1 MYTEYE
7 IRQLPLTLRA
17 YRQRVERF
25 LAENS
30 LRLDDVDYYAGV
42 YAVGDD
48 ELLAG
53 GGLKGNV
60 IKCIAVGN
68 RLRDEG
74 MSNRLVSHLISR
86 AHEQGFTTIRVFSKP
101 DNLQIFESLSF
112 RLLAT
117 SPKAILMETGDGL
130 KRYCNLLSTIS
141 STESI
146 STRISTETM
155 YKGESIS
162 HSSLPAPR
170 SSKKGVIV
178 MNANP
183 FTRGHRY
190 LIEQAARQVDRLF
203 VMAVKEDLSTFGY
216 EERLAMIQA
225 GCREL
230 NNVSVVE
237 GSDYAI
243 SATTFPTYF
252 LKQLSD
258 ASDTQMMLDL
268 DLFARHI
275 APALQ
280 ASVRFVGSEPTD
292 RLTRRYNELMEQLL
306 PEKGIEVIEIERL
319 LMPSESDEIEQDTA
333 ISASAVRRFLNEG
346 SLQKAAA
353 LVPPTTLPYLIA
365 HLATQALQIELDT
378 TPKPGLVDK
387 HDNGAHLDMDYAL
400 MLESIR
406 ALHPYFLKLSL
417 LGFQDQQPD
426 TEQIRTIGI
435 EAEKAMLE
443 ATRNVN
449 THKGALFSLG
459 LAVVAAAQMMKSV
472 RKEEKR
478 GKTPDVT
485 SLQHI
490 IKQLA
495 CQFPQAKGTHGSTVF
510 EKHPVRGALANAQ
523 QGYAQLTTDW
533 LPYYQQLRYDDYQCH
548 KTLLHIMSQ
557 LDDTNI
563 YYRKDAMTVA
573 RVKQL
578 SEELLADFSVDKL
591 SAMNEQFVSE
601 NISPGGSADML
612 SLTVFIHSILS

>member
-7 IRQLPLTLRA
+7 IRQLPLTLKA

-25 LAENS
+25 LTNNG
-30 LRLDDVDYYAGV
+30 LRLDDVDYYVGV
-42 YAVGDD
+42 YEVGDD

-60 IKCIAVGN
+60 IKCIAVDN
-68 RLRDEG
+68 KLRDEG
-74 MSNRLVSHLISR
+74 MSNRLVSHLISK
-86 AHEQGFTTIRVFSKP
+86 AHEQGFSTIRVFTKP
-101 DNLQIFESLSF
+101 DNLHIFESLSF

-130 KRYCNLLSTIS
+130 KRYCDHLSRS
-141 STESI
+141 SF
-146 STRISTETM
+146 
-155 YKGESIS
+155 
-162 HSSLPAPR
+162 LAPR
-170 SSKKGVIV
+170 SPKKGVIV

-190 LIEQAARQVDRLF
+190 LIEQAARQVDHLF

-230 NNVSVVE
+230 DNVTVVE

-243 SATTFPTYF
+243 SATTFPIYF

-258 ASDTQMMLDL
+258 ASETQMTLDL

-319 LMPSESDEIEQDTA
+319 QLPTENDETEQDTA
-333 ISASAVRRFLNEG
+333 VSASAVRRFLNEG
-346 SLQKAAA
+346 SLLKAAA

-365 HLATQALQIELDT
+365 HLATQALQTELDT

-387 HDNGAHLDMDYAL
+387 HDNGAHHDMDYAL

-417 LGFQDQQPD
+417 LGFQDQQPN

-459 LAVVAAAQMMKSV
+459 LAVVAAAQLMKSV

-523 QGYAQLTTDW
+523 QGYAQLATDW
-533 LPYYQQLRYDDYQCH
+533 LPYYQQLRYDEYQCH

-563 YYRKDAMTVA
+563 YYRRDAMTVA
-573 RVKQL
+573 RVKQQ

-591 SAMNEQFVSE
+591 LAMNEQFVSE

-612 SLTVFIHSILS
+612 SLTVFVNSILS

>member
-1 MYTEYE
+1 MTNLLTPAMYTEYE
-7 IRQLPLTLRA
+7 IRQLPLTLKA

-25 LAENS
+25 LTNNG
-30 LRLDDVDYYAGV
+30 LRLDDVDYYVGV
-42 YAVGDD
+42 YEVGDD

-60 IKCIAVGN
+60 IKCIAVDN
-68 RLRDEG
+68 KLRDEG
-74 MSNRLVSHLISR
+74 MSNRLVSHLISK
-86 AHEQGFTTIRVFSKP
+86 AHELGFSTIRVFTKP
-101 DNLQIFESLSF
+101 DNLHIFESLSF

-130 KRYCNLLSTIS
+130 KRYCAQLT
-141 STESI
+141 
-146 STRISTETM
+146 
-155 YKGESIS
+155 
-162 HSSLPAPR
+162 SLPAFPT
-170 SSKKGVIV
+170 SKRGVIV

-190 LIEQAARQVDRLF
+190 LIEQAARQVDHLF
-203 VMAVKEDLSTFGY
+203 VVAVKEDLSMFGY

-230 NNVSVVE
+230 DNVTVVE

-252 LKQLSD
+252 LKQLTD
-258 ASDTQMMLDL
+258 ASETQMTLDL
-268 DLFARHI
+268 DLFARQV
-275 APALQ
+275 APALG
-280 ASVRFVGSEPTD
+280 ATVRFVGSEPTD
-292 RLTRRYNELMEQLL
+292 TLTRRYNELMKQQL

-319 LMPSESDEIEQDTA
+319 QLPSENDETEQDTSV
-333 ISASAVRRFLNEG
+333 SASAVRRFLNEG

-426 TEQIRTIGI
+426 TEQIRTIGL

-459 LAVVAAAQMMKSV
+459 LAVVAAAHLAYH
-472 RKEEKR
+472 RY
-478 GKTPDVT
+478 KTAENT
-485 SLQHI
+485 CLQLPVSEFQEI
-490 IKQLA
+490 IIQLA

-563 YYRKDAMTVA
+563 YYRRDAMTVA
-573 RVKQL
+573 RVKQQA
-578 SEELLADFSVDKL
+578 EELLADFSVDKL

-612 SLTVFIHSILS
+612 SLTVFVNSILSYIIIFINLIIKTLW

>member
-86 AHEQGFTTIRVFSKP
+86 AHEQGFTTIRVFTKP

-130 KRYCNLLSTIS
+130 KRYCDHLSRS
-141 STESI
+141 SF
-146 STRISTETM
+146 
-155 YKGESIS
+155 
-162 HSSLPAPR
+162 LAPR

-346 SLQKAAA
+346 SLLKAAA

-478 GKTPDVT
+478 GKIPEVT

-495 CQFPQAKGTHGSTVF
+495 CQFPKAEGTHGSMVIG
-510 EKHPVRGALANAQ
+510 KHPVKGALANAQ
-523 QGYAQLTTDW
+523 QGYAQLATDW
-533 LPYYQQLRYDDYQCH
+533 LPYYQQLRYDEYQCH

-591 SAMNEQFVSE
+591 SAMNEQFIDE

>member
-190 LIEQAARQVDRLF
+190 LIEQAARQVDHLF
-203 VMAVKEDLSTFGY
+203 VMTVKEDLSTFGY

-258 ASDTQMMLDL
+258 ASDTQMTLDL

-306 PEKGIEVIEIERL
+306 PEKGIEVKEIERL

-346 SLQKAAA
+346 SLLKAAA

-365 HLATQALQIELDT
+365 HLATQALQTELDT

-387 HDNGAHLDMDYAL
+387 HDNGAHRDMDYAL

-417 LGFQDQQPD
+417 LGFQDQQPE

-435 EAEKAMLE
+435 KAEKAMLE

-459 LAVVAAAQMMKSV
+459 LTVVAAAQMMKSV

-478 GKTPDVT
+478 GKTPNVT

-495 CQFPQAKGTHGSTVF
+495 CQFPKAEGTHGSSVIG
-510 EKHPVRGALANAQ
+510 KHLVKGALANAQ
-523 QGYAQLTTDW
+523 QGYAQLATDW
-533 LPYYQQLRYDDYQCH
+533 LPYYQQLRYDEYQCH

-573 RVKQL
+573 RVKQQ

-591 SAMNEQFVSE
+591 SAMNEQFIDE

>member
-86 AHEQGFTTIRVFSKP
+86 AHEQGFTTIRVFTKP
-101 DNLQIFESLSF
+101 DNLHIFESLSF

-190 LIEQAARQVDRLF
+190 LIEQAARQVDHLF
-203 VMAVKEDLSTFGY
+203 VMTVKEDLSMFGY

-258 ASDTQMMLDL
+258 ASDTQMTLDL

-346 SLQKAAA
+346 SLLKAAA

-365 HLATQALQIELDT
+365 HLATQALQTELDT

-387 HDNGAHLDMDYAL
+387 HDNGAHHDMDYAL

-417 LGFQDQQPD
+417 LGFQDQQPE

-435 EAEKAMLE
+435 KAEKAMLE

-478 GKTPDVT
+478 GKTLDVT
-485 SLQHI
+485 SFQHI

-495 CQFPQAKGTHGSTVF
+495 CQFPKAEGTHGSSVIG
-510 EKHPVRGALANAQ
+510 KHLVKGALANAQ
-523 QGYAQLTTDW
+523 QGYAQLATDW
-533 LPYYQQLRYDDYQCH
+533 LPYYQQLRYDEYQCH

-591 SAMNEQFVSE
+591 SAMNEQFIDE

-612 SLTVFIHSILS
+612 SLTVFINSILS

>member
-7 IRQLPLTLRA
+7 IRQLPLTLKA

-25 LAENS
+25 LTNNG
-30 LRLDDVDYYAGV
+30 LRLDDVDYYVGV
-42 YAVGDD
+42 YEVGDD

-60 IKCIAVGN
+60 IKCIAVDN
-68 RLRDEG
+68 KLRDEG
-74 MSNRLVSHLISR
+74 MSNRLVSHLISK
-86 AHEQGFTTIRVFSKP
+86 AHELGFSTIRVFTKP
-101 DNLQIFESLSF
+101 DNLHIFESLSF

-130 KRYCNLLSTIS
+130 KRYCAQLT
-141 STESI
+141 
-146 STRISTETM
+146 
-155 YKGESIS
+155 
-162 HSSLPAPR
+162 SLPAFPT
-170 SSKKGVIV
+170 SKRGVIV

-190 LIEQAARQVDRLF
+190 LIEQAARQVDHLF
-203 VMAVKEDLSTFGY
+203 VVAVKEDLSMFGY

-230 NNVSVVE
+230 DNVTVVE

-252 LKQLSD
+252 LKQLTD
-258 ASDTQMMLDL
+258 ASETQMTLDL
-268 DLFARHI
+268 DLFARQV
-275 APALQ
+275 APALG
-280 ASVRFVGSEPTD
+280 ATVRFVGSEPTD
-292 RLTRRYNELMEQLL
+292 TLTRRYNELMKQQL

-319 LMPSESDEIEQDTA
+319 QLPSENDETEQDTSV
-333 ISASAVRRFLNEG
+333 SASAVRRFLNEG

-426 TEQIRTIGI
+426 TEQIRTIGL

-459 LAVVAAAQMMKSV
+459 LAVVAAAHLAYH
-472 RKEEKR
+472 RY
-478 GKTPDVT
+478 KTAENT
-485 SLQHI
+485 CLQLPVSEFQEI
-490 IKQLA
+490 IIQLA

-563 YYRKDAMTVA
+563 YYRRDAMTVA
-573 RVKQL
+573 RVKQQA
-578 SEELLADFSVDKL
+578 EELLADFSVDKL

-612 SLTVFIHSILS
+612 SLTVFVNSILSYIIIFINLIIKTLW

>member
-86 AHEQGFTTIRVFSKP
+86 AHEQGFTTIRVFTKP
-101 DNLQIFESLSF
+101 DNLHIFESLSF

-190 LIEQAARQVDRLF
+190 LIEQAARQVDHLF

-258 ASDTQMMLDL
+258 ASDTQMTLDL

-275 APALQ
+275 SPALQ

-306 PEKGIEVIEIERL
+306 PEKGIEVKEIERL

-346 SLQKAAA
+346 SLLKAAA

-365 HLATQALQIELDT
+365 HLATQALQTELDT

-387 HDNGAHLDMDYAL
+387 HDNGAHHDMDYAL

-417 LGFQDQQPD
+417 LGFQDQQPE

-478 GKTPDVT
+478 GKTPNVT

-495 CQFPQAKGTHGSTVF
+495 CQFPKAEGTHGSSVF

-533 LPYYQQLRYDDYQCH
+533 LPYYQQLRYDEYQCH

-591 SAMNEQFVSE
+591 SAMNEQFIDE

>member
-68 RLRDEG
+68 WLRDEG

-101 DNLQIFESLSF
+101 DNLHIFESLSF

-130 KRYCNLLSTIS
+130 KRYCDHLSRS
-141 STESI
+141 S
-146 STRISTETM
+146 
-155 YKGESIS
+155 Y
-162 HSSLPAPR
+162 LAPR
-170 SSKKGVIV
+170 SPKKGVIV

-190 LIEQAARQVDRLF
+190 LIEQAARQVDHLF

-258 ASDTQMMLDL
+258 ASDTQMTLDL

-292 RLTRRYNELMEQLL
+292 RLTRRYNELMKQLL

-346 SLQKAAA
+346 SLLKAAA

-365 HLATQALQIELDT
+365 HLATQALQTELDT

-387 HDNGAHLDMDYAL
+387 HDNGAHRDMDYAL

-417 LGFQDQQPD
+417 LGFQDQQPE

-435 EAEKAMLE
+435 KAEKAMLE

-459 LAVVAAAQMMKSV
+459 LTVVAAAQMMKSV

-478 GKTPDVT
+478 GKIPEVT

-495 CQFPQAKGTHGSTVF
+495 CQFPKAEGTHGSMVIG
-510 EKHPVRGALANAQ
+510 KHPVKGALANAQ
-523 QGYAQLTTDW
+523 QGYAQLATDW
-533 LPYYQQLRYDDYQCH
+533 LPYYQQLRYDEYQCH

-563 YYRKDAMTVA
+563 YYRKDAITVA

-591 SAMNEQFVSE
+591 SAMNKQFIDE

>member
-60 IKCIAVGN
+60 IKCVAVSN

-86 AHEQGFTTIRVFSKP
+86 AHEQGFTTIRVFTKP
-101 DNLQIFESLSF
+101 DNLHIFESLSF

-190 LIEQAARQVDRLF
+190 LIVQAARQVDHLF

-258 ASDTQMMLDL
+258 ASETQMTLDL
-268 DLFARHI
+268 DLFARQV
-275 APALQ
+275 APALG
-280 ASVRFVGSEPTD
+280 ATVRFVGSEPTD
-292 RLTRRYNELMEQLL
+292 TLTRRYNELMKQQL

-319 LMPSESDEIEQDTA
+319 QLPSENDETEQNTA
-333 ISASAVRRFLNEG
+333 VSASAVRRFLNEG

-365 HLATQALQIELDT
+365 HLATQALQTELDT

-387 HDNGAHLDMDYAL
+387 HDNGAHHDMDYAL

-417 LGFQDQQPD
+417 LGFQDQQPE

-435 EAEKAMLE
+435 KAEKAMLE

-459 LAVVAAAQMMKSV
+459 LTVVAAAQMMKSV

-478 GKTPDVT
+478 GKIPEVT

-495 CQFPQAKGTHGSTVF
+495 CQFPKAEGTHGSMVIG
-510 EKHPVRGALANAQ
+510 KHPVKGALANAQ
-523 QGYAQLTTDW
+523 QGYAQLATDW
-533 LPYYQQLRYDDYQCH
+533 LPYYQQLRYDEYQCH

-591 SAMNEQFVSE
+591 SAMNEQFIDE

>member
-60 IKCIAVGN
+60 IKCIAVGS

-101 DNLQIFESLSF
+101 DNLHIFESLSF

-130 KRYCNLLSTIS
+130 KRYCDHLSRS
-141 STESI
+141 S
-146 STRISTETM
+146 
-155 YKGESIS
+155 Y
-162 HSSLPAPR
+162 LAPR
-170 SSKKGVIV
+170 SPKKGVIV

-190 LIEQAARQVDRLF
+190 LIEQAARQVDHLF

-258 ASDTQMMLDL
+258 ASDTQMTLDL

-280 ASVRFVGSEPTD
+280 ASVRFIGSEPTD

-346 SLQKAAA
+346 SLLKAAA

-365 HLATQALQIELDT
+365 HLATQALQTELDT

-387 HDNGAHLDMDYAL
+387 HDNGAHRDMDYAL

-417 LGFQDQQPD
+417 LGFQDQQPE

-435 EAEKAMLE
+435 KAEKAMLE

-459 LAVVAAAQMMKSV
+459 LTVVAAAQMMKSV

-478 GKTPDVT
+478 GKIPEVT

-495 CQFPQAKGTHGSTVF
+495 CQFPKAEGTHGSSVIG
-510 EKHPVRGALANAQ
+510 KHPVKGALANAQ
-523 QGYAQLTTDW
+523 QGYAQLATDW
-533 LPYYQQLRYDDYQCH
+533 LPYYQQLRYDEYQCH

-591 SAMNEQFVSE
+591 SAMNKQFIDE

>member
-130 KRYCNLLSTIS
+130 KRYCDHLSRS
-141 STESI
+141 SF
-146 STRISTETM
+146 
-155 YKGESIS
+155 
-162 HSSLPAPR
+162 LAPR

-478 GKTPDVT
+478 GKIPEVT

-495 CQFPQAKGTHGSTVF
+495 CQFPKAEGTHGSMVIG
-510 EKHPVRGALANAQ
+510 KHPVKGALANAQ
-523 QGYAQLTTDW
+523 QGYAQLATDW
-533 LPYYQQLRYDDYQCH
+533 LPYYQQLRYDEYQCH

-591 SAMNEQFVSE
+591 SAMNEQFIDE

>member
-86 AHEQGFTTIRVFSKP
+86 AHEQGFTTIRVFTKP

-190 LIEQAARQVDRLF
+190 LIEQAARQVDHLF

-252 LKQLSD
+252 LKQMSD

-346 SLQKAAA
+346 SLLKAAA

-365 HLATQALQIELDT
+365 HLATQALQTELDT

-387 HDNGAHLDMDYAL
+387 HDNGAHRDMDYAL

-417 LGFQDQQPD
+417 LGFQDQQPE

-459 LAVVAAAQMMKSV
+459 LAVVAAAQMMKSMQ
-472 RKEEKR
+472 KEEKR
-478 GKTPDVT
+478 GKTPNVT

-495 CQFPQAKGTHGSTVF
+495 CQFPKAEGTHGSSVIG
-510 EKHPVRGALANAQ
+510 KHLVKGALANAQ
-523 QGYAQLTTDW
+523 QGYAQLATDW
-533 LPYYQQLRYDDYQCH
+533 LPYYQQLRYDEYQCH

-591 SAMNEQFVSE
+591 SAMNEQFIDE

>member
-30 LRLDDVDYYAGV
+30 LRLDDVDYYAVV

-86 AHEQGFTTIRVFSKP
+86 AHEQGFTTIRVFTKP

-130 KRYCNLLSTIS
+130 KRYCDHLSRS
-141 STESI
+141 SF
-146 STRISTETM
+146 
-155 YKGESIS
+155 
-162 HSSLPAPR
+162 LAPR

-478 GKTPDVT
+478 GKIPEVT

-495 CQFPQAKGTHGSTVF
+495 CQFPKAEGTHGSMVIG
-510 EKHPVRGALANAQ
+510 KHPVKGALANAQ
-523 QGYAQLTTDW
+523 QGYAQLATDW
-533 LPYYQQLRYDDYQCH
+533 LPYYQQLRYDEYQCH

>member
-1 MYTEYE
+1 
-7 IRQLPLTLRA
+7 
-17 YRQRVERF
+17 
-25 LAENS
+25 
-30 LRLDDVDYYAGV
+30 
-42 YAVGDD
+42 
-48 ELLAG
+48 
-53 GGLKGNV
+53 
-60 IKCIAVGN
+60 
-68 RLRDEG
+68 
-74 MSNRLVSHLISR
+74 
-86 AHEQGFTTIRVFSKP
+86 
-101 DNLQIFESLSF
+101 
-112 RLLAT
+112 
-117 SPKAILMETGDGL
+117 
-130 KRYCNLLSTIS
+130 
-141 STESI
+141 
-146 STRISTETM
+146 
-155 YKGESIS
+155 
-162 HSSLPAPR
+162 
-170 SSKKGVIV
+170 

-478 GKTPDVT
+478 GKIPEVT

-495 CQFPQAKGTHGSTVF
+495 CQFPKAEGTHGSSVIG
-510 EKHPVRGALANAQ
+510 KHLVKGALANAQ
-523 QGYAQLTTDW
+523 QGYAQLATDW
-533 LPYYQQLRYDDYQCH
+533 LPYYQQLHYDEYQCH

-591 SAMNEQFVSE
+591 SAMNEQFIDE

>member
-86 AHEQGFTTIRVFSKP
+86 AHEQGFTTIRVFTKP

-130 KRYCNLLSTIS
+130 KRYCDHLSRS
-141 STESI
+141 SF
-146 STRISTETM
+146 
-155 YKGESIS
+155 
-162 HSSLPAPR
+162 LAPR

-478 GKTPDVT
+478 GKIPEVT

-495 CQFPQAKGTHGSTVF
+495 CQFPKAEGTHGSMVIG
-510 EKHPVRGALANAQ
+510 KHPVKGALANAQ
-523 QGYAQLTTDW
+523 QGYAQLATDW
-533 LPYYQQLRYDDYQCH
+533 LPYYQQLRYDEYQCH

-591 SAMNEQFVSE
+591 SAMNEQFIDE

>member
-86 AHEQGFTTIRVFSKP
+86 AHEQGFTTIRVFTKP

-130 KRYCNLLSTIS
+130 KRYCDHLSRAS
-141 STESI
+141 F
-146 STRISTETM
+146 
-155 YKGESIS
+155 
-162 HSSLPAPR
+162 LAPR

-478 GKTPDVT
+478 GKIPEVT

-495 CQFPQAKGTHGSTVF
+495 CQFPKAEGTHGSMVIG
-510 EKHPVRGALANAQ
+510 KHPVKGALANAQ
-523 QGYAQLTTDW
+523 QGYAQLATDW
-533 LPYYQQLRYDDYQCH
+533 LPYYQQLRYDEYQCH

-591 SAMNEQFVSE
+591 SAMNEQFIDE

>member
-60 IKCIAVGN
+60 IKCIAVSN

-117 SPKAILMETGDGL
+117 SSKAILMETGDGL
-130 KRYCNLLSTIS
+130 RRYCDHLSTI
-141 STESI
+141 
-146 STRISTETM
+146 ISTEAKR
-155 YKGESIS
+155 KGESIS

-170 SSKKGVIV
+170 SSKKGMIV

-190 LIEQAARQVDRLF
+190 LIEQAARHVSHLF
-203 VMAVKEDLSTFGY
+203 VMAVKEDLSMFGY
-216 EERLAMIQA
+216 EERLAMMQA
-225 GCREL
+225 GCHDL
-230 NNVSVVE
+230 KNVTIVE

-258 ASDTQMMLDL
+258 ASETQMTLDL
-268 DLFARHI
+268 DLFALHI
-275 APALQ
+275 APSLGVT
-280 ASVRFVGSEPTD
+280 VRFVGSEPTD

-319 LMPSESDEIEQDTA
+319 LMPSESDETEQDTA

-346 SLQKAAA
+346 SLLKAAA

-365 HLATQALQIELDT
+365 HLATQALQTELDT

-387 HDNGAHLDMDYAL
+387 HDNGAHRDMDYAL

-417 LGFQDQQPD
+417 LGFQEQKPE
-426 TEQIRTIGI
+426 TEQIRAIGI

-459 LAVVAAAQMMKSV
+459 LAVVAAAQMIKSA

-478 GKTPDVT
+478 GKTLDVT

-495 CQFPQAKGTHGSTVF
+495 CQFPKAEGTHGSTVIG
-510 EKHPVRGALANAQ
+510 KHPVKGALANAQ
-523 QGYAQLTTDW
+523 QGYAQLATDW
-533 LPYYQQLRYDDYQCH
+533 LPYYQQLRYVEYQCH

-563 YYRKDAMTVA
+563 YYRRDAMTVA
-573 RVKQL
+573 RVKQQA
-578 SEELLADFSVDKL
+578 EELLADFSVDKL
-591 SAMNEQFVSE
+591 SAMNEQFVDE

-612 SLTVFIHSILS
+612 SLTVFVNSILS

>member
-86 AHEQGFTTIRVFSKP
+86 AHEQGFTTIRVFTKP

>member
-7 IRQLPLTLRA
+7 IRQLPLTLKA

-25 LAENS
+25 LANNG
-30 LRLDDVDYYAGV
+30 LRLDDVDYYVGV
-42 YAVGDD
+42 YEVGDD

-60 IKCIAVGN
+60 IKCIAVDN
-68 RLRDEG
+68 KLRDEG
-74 MSNRLVSHLISR
+74 MSNRLVSHLISK
-86 AHEQGFTTIRVFSKP
+86 AHELGFSTIRVFTKP
-101 DNLQIFESLSF
+101 DNLHIFESLSF

-130 KRYCNLLSTIS
+130 KRYCDHLSRS
-141 STESI
+141 SF
-146 STRISTETM
+146 
-155 YKGESIS
+155 
-162 HSSLPAPR
+162 LAPR
-170 SSKKGVIV
+170 SPKKGVIV

-190 LIEQAARQVDRLF
+190 LIEQAARQVDHLF
-203 VMAVKEDLSTFGY
+203 VMTVKEDLSMFGY

-230 NNVSVVE
+230 DNVTVVE
-237 GSDYAI
+237 GSDYTI

-252 LKQLSD
+252 LKQLTD
-258 ASDTQMMLDL
+258 ASETQMTLDL
-268 DLFARHI
+268 DLFARQV
-275 APALQ
+275 APALG
-280 ASVRFVGSEPTD
+280 ATVRFVGSEPTD
-292 RLTRRYNELMEQLL
+292 TLTRRYNELMKQQL

-319 LMPSESDEIEQDTA
+319 QLPTENDDTVQDTA
-333 ISASAVRRFLNEG
+333 VSASAVRRFLNEG

-365 HLATQALQIELDT
+365 HLATQALQTELDT

-459 LAVVAAAQMMKSV
+459 LAVVAAAHLAYH
-472 RKEEKR
+472 RY
-478 GKTPDVT
+478 KTAENT
-485 SLQHI
+485 CLQLPVSEFQEI
-490 IKQLA
+490 IIQLA

-563 YYRKDAMTVA
+563 YYRRDAMTVA
-573 RVKQL
+573 RVKQQ
-578 SEELLADFSVDKL
+578 SEELLAGFSVDKL
-591 SAMNEQFVSE
+591 LAMNEQFVSE

-612 SLTVFIHSILS
+612 SLTVFVNSILS

>member
-1 MYTEYE
+1 
-7 IRQLPLTLRA
+7 
-17 YRQRVERF
+17 
-25 LAENS
+25 
-30 LRLDDVDYYAGV
+30 
-42 YAVGDD
+42 
-48 ELLAG
+48 
-53 GGLKGNV
+53 
-60 IKCIAVGN
+60 
-68 RLRDEG
+68 
-74 MSNRLVSHLISR
+74 
-86 AHEQGFTTIRVFSKP
+86 
-101 DNLQIFESLSF
+101 
-112 RLLAT
+112 
-117 SPKAILMETGDGL
+117 
-130 KRYCNLLSTIS
+130 
-141 STESI
+141 
-146 STRISTETM
+146 M

-162 HSSLPAPR
+162 LSSLPAPR

-190 LIEQAARQVDRLF
+190 LIEQAARQVDHLF

-258 ASDTQMMLDL
+258 ASDTQMTLDL

-275 APALQ
+275 ASALQ

-292 RLTRRYNELMEQLL
+292 QLTRRYNELMKQLL

-346 SLQKAAA
+346 SLLKAAA

-365 HLATQALQIELDT
+365 HLATHALQTELDT

-387 HDNGAHLDMDYAL
+387 HDNGAHCDMDYAL

-459 LAVVAAAQMMKSV
+459 LAVVAAAHLAYH
-472 RKEEKR
+472 RY
-478 GKTPDVT
+478 KTAENT
-485 SLQHI
+485 CLQLPVSEFQEI
-490 IKQLA
+490 IIQLA

-523 QGYAQLTTDW
+523 QGYAQLATDW

-563 YYRKDAMTVA
+563 YYRRDAMTVA
-573 RVKQL
+573 RVKQQA
-578 SEELLADFSVDKL
+578 EELLADFSVDKL
-591 SAMNEQFVSE
+591 SAMNEQFIDE

>member
-17 YRQRVERF
+17 CRQRVERF

-86 AHEQGFTTIRVFSKP
+86 AHEQGFTTIRVFTKP

-190 LIEQAARQVDRLF
+190 LIEQAARQVDHLF

-258 ASDTQMMLDL
+258 ASDTQMTLDL

-346 SLQKAAA
+346 SLLKAAA

-365 HLATQALQIELDT
+365 HLATQALQTELDT

-387 HDNGAHLDMDYAL
+387 HDNGAHHDMDYAL

-417 LGFQDQQPD
+417 LGFQDQQPE

-478 GKTPDVT
+478 GKTPNVT

-495 CQFPQAKGTHGSTVF
+495 CQFPKAEGTHGSSVF

-523 QGYAQLTTDW
+523 QGYAQLATDW
-533 LPYYQQLRYDDYQCH
+533 LPYYQQLRYDEYQCH

-573 RVKQL
+573 RVKQQ

-591 SAMNEQFVSE
+591 SAMNEQFIDE

>member
-25 LAENS
+25 LVDNS

-86 AHEQGFTTIRVFSKP
+86 AHEQGFTTIRVFTKP
-101 DNLQIFESLSF
+101 DNLHIFESLSF

-117 SPKAILMETGDGL
+117 SRKAILMETGDGL
-130 KRYCNLLSTIS
+130 KRYCDHLSRS
-141 STESI
+141 SF
-146 STRISTETM
+146 
-155 YKGESIS
+155 
-162 HSSLPAPR
+162 LAPR

-190 LIEQAARQVDRLF
+190 LIEQAARQVDHLF

-258 ASDTQMMLDL
+258 ASDTQMTLDL

-306 PEKGIEVIEIERL
+306 PEKGIEVKEIERL

-346 SLQKAAA
+346 SLLKAAA

-365 HLATQALQIELDT
+365 HLATQALQTELDT

-387 HDNGAHLDMDYAL
+387 HDNGAHRDMDYAL

-417 LGFQDQQPD
+417 LGFQDQQPE

-478 GKTPDVT
+478 GKTPNVT

-495 CQFPQAKGTHGSTVF
+495 CQFPKAEGTHGSSVIG
-510 EKHPVRGALANAQ
+510 KHLVKGALANAQ
-523 QGYAQLTTDW
+523 QGYAQLATDW
-533 LPYYQQLRYDDYQCH
+533 LPYYQQLRYDEYQCH

-573 RVKQL
+573 RVKQQ

-591 SAMNEQFVSE
+591 SAMNEQFIDE

>member
-130 KRYCNLLSTIS
+130 KRYCDHLS
-141 STESI
+141 
-146 STRISTETM
+146 R
-155 YKGESIS
+155 
-162 HSSLPAPR
+162 SSLPAPR

-258 ASDTQMMLDL
+258 ASDTQMTLDL

-346 SLQKAAA
+346 SLLKAAA

-365 HLATQALQIELDT
+365 HLATHALQTELDT

-387 HDNGAHLDMDYAL
+387 HDNGAHRDMDYAL

-406 ALHPYFLKLSL
+406 ALYPYFLKLSL
-417 LGFQDQQPD
+417 LGFQDQQPE

-478 GKTPDVT
+478 GKTLDVT

-495 CQFPQAKGTHGSTVF
+495 CQFPKAEGTHGSMVIG
-510 EKHPVRGALANAQ
+510 KHPVKGALANAQ
-523 QGYAQLTTDW
+523 QGYAQLATDW
-533 LPYYQQLRYDDYQCH
+533 LPYYQQLRYDEYQCH

-591 SAMNEQFVSE
+591 SAMNEQFIDE

>member
-1 MYTEYE
+1 
-7 IRQLPLTLRA
+7 
-17 YRQRVERF
+17 
-25 LAENS
+25 
-30 LRLDDVDYYAGV
+30 
-42 YAVGDD
+42 
-48 ELLAG
+48 
-53 GGLKGNV
+53 
-60 IKCIAVGN
+60 
-68 RLRDEG
+68 
-74 MSNRLVSHLISR
+74 
-86 AHEQGFTTIRVFSKP
+86 
-101 DNLQIFESLSF
+101 
-112 RLLAT
+112 
-117 SPKAILMETGDGL
+117 
-130 KRYCNLLSTIS
+130 
-141 STESI
+141 
-146 STRISTETM
+146 
-155 YKGESIS
+155 
-162 HSSLPAPR
+162 
-170 SSKKGVIV
+170 

-190 LIEQAARQVDRLF
+190 LIEQAARQVDHLF

-258 ASDTQMMLDL
+258 ASDTQMTLDL

-346 SLQKAAA
+346 SLLKAAA

-365 HLATQALQIELDT
+365 HLATHALQTELDT

-387 HDNGAHLDMDYAL
+387 HDNGAHHDMDYAL

-417 LGFQDQQPD
+417 LGFQDQQPE

-478 GKTPDVT
+478 GKIPEVT

-495 CQFPQAKGTHGSTVF
+495 CQFPKAEGTHGSSVIG
-510 EKHPVRGALANAQ
+510 KHLVKGALANAQ
-523 QGYAQLTTDW
+523 QGYAQLATDW
-533 LPYYQQLRYDDYQCH
+533 LPYYQQLRYDEYQCH

-591 SAMNEQFVSE
+591 SAMNEQFIDE